1 MSAHKKCLLPSEKKH
16 ALSAASFTMIEL
28 LVVITIIAILAAM
41 LLPALQRSRQRSE
54 LTNCINNYKEIGTA
68 IASYSSDFDDF
79 LPGPQGNTMPQSVVW
94 QSGYLGDAP
103 SANNFVRVL
112 DKYYLKS
119 FTRLK
124 EADEQGRYA
133 TGGDVWFCSLSRKY
147 YYDQKDPNNAS
158 SPRMGFYINNADRGG
173 DSKTEFDYLFG
184 QITSQ
189 VTSPAK
195 RMSRLRTPSKL
206 LFMYETN
213 STTNTNYKNPAHMK
227 GYYTILWGDV
237 HVEPANIKPLTS
249 WLSPP

>member
-1 MSAHKKCLLPSEKKH
+1 MSAVNKMPLRSAPKH
-16 ALSAASFTMIEL
+16 ALSAASFTLIEL
-28 LVVITIIAILAAM
+28 LVVIAIIAILAAL
-41 LLPALQRSRQRSE
+41 LLPALQKSRQRTE

-68 IASYSSDFDDF
+68 IAAYSSDFDDF

-94 QSGYLGDAP
+94 LGGYMGEKP
-103 SANNFVRVL
+103 SKNNFVRAL
-112 DKYYLKS
+112 DFGYLKS
-119 FTRLK
+119 FK
-124 EADEQGRYA
+124 VSKQADEAGRYA
-133 TGGDVWFCSLSRKY
+133 TGGDVWFCSISRKY
-147 YYDQKDPNNAS
+147 YYDQQDPNNGDT
-158 SPRMGFYINNADRGG
+158 PRMGFYLNNADRGG

-213 STTNTNYKNPAHMK
+213 STTQTNYKNPAHMK

-237 HVEPANIKPLTS
+237 HVEPANIKPLNS